1 MSRFTLIIQLA
12 LIAIVTLPGKTLANS
27 FTLTTSEGGTLY
39 LHSKAVSD
47 DALFLID
54 TGSSLTVLNDKTF
67 AQIKASQ
74 SVKDG
79 GMVIARLANGRQ
91 QKVRLYTIPVLT
103 LSNDCEFHEVSVAV
117 MNNTHN
123 ILGMEVLS
131 RAAPFGITL
140 APARLTFSQCD
151 GAGLSAGIQTSVN

>member
-12 LIAIVTLPGKTLANS
+12 LIALVTLPGKTLANS

-39 LHSKAVSD
+39 LQSQAGND

-67 AQIKASQ
+67 AQIKATQ
-74 SVKDG
+74 TVKDG

-91 QKVRLYTIPVLT
+91 QKVRLYTKT
-103 LSNDCEFHEVSVAV
+103 
-117 MNNTHN
+117 T
-123 ILGMEVLS
+123 
-131 RAAPFGITL
+131 
-140 APARLTFSQCD
+140 
-151 GAGLSAGIQTSVN
+151 